1 MAEPE
6 RTIALFGG
14 SFNPPHVAHQLA
26 ALWVLE
32 TQAVDELWL
41 VPTFTHV
48 FGKQLADYE
57 HRVAMCELAAAA
69 LGPRVRVSTAEA
81 ELARTPD
88 FVASRT
94 FDLLPH
100 LQLAHPHVQFR
111 LTIGA
116 DILAETDRW
125 HRWED
130 IARRARPIV
139 IARPGFV
146 GGVGAGMPTVSSTHV
161 RSLLARSATA
171 HDTEASAEL
180 SALVPARVLRYIAA
194 HGLYT

>member
-6 RTIALFGG
+6 RTVALFGG

-26 ALWVLE
+26 VLWLLE
-32 TQAVDELWL
+32 TQAIDELWF

-48 FGKQLADYE
+48 FGKQLADYH

-69 LGPRVRVSTAEA
+69 LGQRARVSTVEA

-94 FDLLPH
+94 FDLLVH
-100 LQLAHPHVQFR
+100 LEQAHPRVRFR

-116 DILAETDRW
+116 DILAET
-125 HRWED
+125 
-130 IARRARPIV
+130 
-139 IARPGFV
+139 
-146 GGVGAGMPTVSSTHV
+146 
-161 RSLLARSATA
+161 
-171 HDTEASAEL
+171 
-180 SALVPARVLRYIAA
+180 
-194 HGLYT
+194 

>member
-6 RTIALFGG
+6 RTVALFGG

-26 ALWVLE
+26 VLWFLE
-32 TQAVDELWL
+32 TQAIDELWL

-48 FGKQLADYE
+48 FGKQLADYA
-57 HRVAMCELAAAA
+57 HRVAMCELAAEA
-69 LGPRVRVSTAEA
+69 LGPRARVSTAEA
-81 ELARTPD
+81 DLARTPG

-94 FDLLPH
+94 FDLLAH
-100 LQLAHPHVQFR
+100 LEQAHPHLRFR
-111 LTIGA
+111 LAIGA

-125 HRWED
+125 HRWD
-130 IARRARPIV
+130 DVARQAPPIV

-146 GGVGAGMPTVSSTHV
+146 GGIGARMPTVSSTHV
-161 RSLLARSATA
+161 RQLLARANGG
-171 HDTEASAEL
+171 HDAAASAEL
-180 SALVPARVLRYIAA
+180 STLVPARVLRYIGA